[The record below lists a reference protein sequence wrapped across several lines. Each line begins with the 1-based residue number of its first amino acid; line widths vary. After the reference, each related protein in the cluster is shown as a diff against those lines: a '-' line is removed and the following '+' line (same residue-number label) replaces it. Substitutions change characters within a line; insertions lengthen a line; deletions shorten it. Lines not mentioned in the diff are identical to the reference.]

1 MQDFYKKLREYGQV
15 KLNEPLSKHTS
26 FRIGGPA
33 DILVIVEDSAKIGEL
48 LKFLDGVGQS
58 YFALGGGSN
67 ILVGDEG
74 IRGVVVKMKNR
85 RIVVSQQ
92 IVEADAGATLVEV
105 AQKSIQAGLTGFEW
119 GVGVPGSVGGAVRGN
134 AGSMGREMKDGVVWV
149 EAYKDGEIVRL
160 TNEECQFGYR
170 DSIFKHCDAVVIRA
184 GIGLEL
190 SSEKDG
196 MKKVM
201 NNIKY
206 RGDTQPKGFFCA
218 GCVFKNYPTSLRYAG
233 QVESSGVRIPDEF
246 IRNGKIPAGWLIE
259 RAGMKGT
266 KIGNAQVSDKHGNF
280 IVNLGGATAREVLDL
295 IAVVK
300 EKVYNKFGIELKE
313 EIQIIQ

>member
-1 MQDFYKKLREYGQV
+1 
-15 KLNEPLSKHTS
+15 
-26 FRIGGPA
+26 
-33 DILVIVEDSAKIGEL
+33 
-48 LKFLDGVGQS
+48 
-58 YFALGGGSN
+58 
-67 ILVGDEG
+67 
-74 IRGVVVKMKNR
+74 
-85 RIVVSQQ
+85 
-92 IVEADAGATLVEV
+92 
-105 AQKSIQAGLTGFEW
+105 
-119 GVGVPGSVGGAVRGN
+119 
-134 AGSMGREMKDGVVWV
+134 
-149 EAYKDGEIVRL
+149 
-160 TNEECQFGYR
+160 
-170 DSIFKHCDAVVIRA
+170 
-184 GIGLEL
+184 
-190 SSEKDG
+190 
-196 MKKVM
+196 
-201 NNIKY
+201 
-206 RGDTQPKGFFCA
+206 KGFFCA